1 MVQEATWSVEFY
13 IDARGRTPALEFMR
27 SLPSRDRAA
36 LLRAI
41 DLLEEFGTALGL
53 PHARPIEGLWELRG
67 GSGRLFYFAHTGRRL
82 VILHGYRK
90 KSQKAP
96 QREIRMA
103 QRRWADFLEREK

>member
-1 MVQEATWSVEFY
+1 MGQESGWSVEFY
-13 IDARGRTPALEFMR
+13 TDARGKTPALEFLR
-27 SLPSRDRAA
+27 SLSSKDRAS

-41 DLLEEFGTALGL
+41 DLLKEFGVALGL

-67 GSGRLFYFAHTGRRL
+67 GSGRLFYFAHTGRRI

-90 KSQKAP
+90 KGRKAP
-96 QREIRMA
+96 EREIRTA